1 MGREKL
7 KLGQITFNSS
17 DTLRIKCES
26 KVCLSQLKKD
36 YTDLFYPQD
45 WYEKES
51 FMDEYFMPGE
61 YTIPKSIIKSS
72 RGKNPKGA
80 PGTKKTLYPASLVAY
95 TFISLYKAHNEILW
109 PNDYIWCTDLDSNG
123 DQIYVGRYYDP
134 LGLSKDGFSIHRH
147 LTIKENYGWF

>member
-7 KLGQITFNSS
+7 KLGQIIFNNSS
-17 DTLRIKCES
+17 ILKIKCEN
-26 KVCLSQLKKD
+26 KVCLSQLKED

-51 FMDEYFMPGE
+51 FMNEYFIPGE
-61 YTIPKSIIKSS
+61 YIISKNIIKSS
-72 RGKNPKGA
+72 RGKDPK
-80 PGTKKTLYPASLVAY
+80 TTTKTLYPASLIAY
-95 TFISLYKAHNEILW
+95 TFISLYKTHNEILW
-109 PNDYIWCTDLDSNG
+109 PNDYIWCTDLDSSG

>member
-51 FMDEYFMPGE
+51 FMDECFIPGE
-61 YTIPKSIIKSS
+61 YTIPKSIIKASTFS
-72 RGKNPKGA
+72 LPCLNHKPPTIGPFTAYNP
-80 PGTKKTLYPASLVAY
+80 
-95 TFISLYKAHNEILW
+95 
-109 PNDYIWCTDLDSNG
+109 
-123 DQIYVGRYYDP
+123 
-134 LGLSKDGFSIHRH
+134 
-147 LTIKENYGWF
+147 